1 MGLAAIVALATFR
14 PERRSRALPGDDGME
29 PAKIRRA
36 YVNGPY
42 GQMHVRIAGGGRA
55 YRPLIC
61 FHLSPLS
68 GVVYENWISEMGR
81 DRMAVAIDT
90 PGYGMS
96 DHPPQ
101 PPTIAEVTAH
111 GAHVVFEGAI
121 PAQAIE
127 DAARARVLFIC
138 TGNTCRSPMTAS
150 LCRKLLSD
158 HLGCAPAPARHKSA
172 CMSDDLHPNFP
183 TR

>member
-1 MGLAAIVALATFR
+1 
-14 PERRSRALPGDDGME
+14 ME

-55 YRPLIC
+55 SRPLIC

-101 PPTIAEVTAH
+101 PPTIADYAEAMAEAIESLDLNEVDVMGYHTGSKICVELARRRKRLVKH
-111 GAHVVFEGAI
+111 LVMVSAPVYSQIGRAHV
-121 PAQAIE
+121 
-127 DAARARVLFIC
+127 
-138 TGNTCRSPMTAS
+138 
-150 LCRKLLSD
+150 
-158 HLGCAPAPARHKSA
+158 
-172 CMSDDLHPNFP
+172 
-183 TR
+183 